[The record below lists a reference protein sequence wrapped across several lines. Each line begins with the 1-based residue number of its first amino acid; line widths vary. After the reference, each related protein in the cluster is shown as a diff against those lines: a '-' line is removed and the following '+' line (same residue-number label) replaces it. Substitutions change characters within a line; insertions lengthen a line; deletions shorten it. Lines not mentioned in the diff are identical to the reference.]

1 DQSPLPGQL
10 STVAVSTAVQGGGSS
25 TSSLAAALNPYA
37 VITPSPAS
45 ARSQNRRRSRSQ
57 HQRARTPA
65 VATRASRPN
74 SATDPTAE
82 ASAEPSARP
91 ATAVKRRSRTGYA
104 AIARTAGTATAAS
117 SAGHGTGR
125 DKDLRG
131 IESVRAGVSWVMKS
145 TIWTRFGLS
154 ICHTGRLVY
163 AHGHTDEVP
172 RTPDRGRRRV
182 HGPW

>member
-1 DQSPLPGQL
+1 
-10 STVAVSTAVQGGGSS
+10 
-25 TSSLAAALNPYA
+25 
-37 VITPSPAS
+37 
-45 ARSQNRRRSRSQ
+45 
-57 HQRARTPA
+57 QRARMPA

-82 ASAEPSARP
+82 ASAELSARP
-91 ATAVKRRSRTGYA
+91 ATAVKRRSRTGHA

-131 IESVRAGVSWVMKS
+131 IESVRGRVSWVMIS
-145 TIWTRFGLS
+145 TTCTRFGRS
-154 ICHTGRLVY
+154 SVHTGPLVY
-163 AHGHTDEVP
+163 AHGHTAEVL

-182 HGPW
+182 HGPR